1 MKTIIC
7 FFFCFVLQSLLAQT
21 PKTYML
27 TVGMQHID
35 AKAYYTNYKKS
46 FDNAATGGVPSD
58 IAKMKKIAQRNGHIL
73 TELDNSNATAA
84 EIKKNIEK
92 IGKIVTEGD
101 TFIFYFSGHGDVL
114 TDKNGDEITGF
125 DQALVAYDDFL
136 IDDDIYKLLNQYFK
150 KTNNVMIVDACHS
163 STSYKHNLFFLDFKI
178 GKNNALKHKNEEK
191 AVNAET
197 VQEKSIEMA
206 GKCAFG
212 KDEDITEAFNLIYI
226 GATEDEKT
234 AQGNINGGLLT
245 ICLDNVITSALS
257 TGAWKNYS
265 YPQMACEVA
274 KRMAK
279 KKQNLQYHEI
289 GISVDKYAENTPF
302 KTF

>member
-1 MKTIIC
+1 MKTFTC
-7 FFFCFVLQSLLAQT
+7 FLFSFILQSLVGQSQ
-21 PKTYML
+21 KTYML
-27 TVGMQHID
+27 TVAMQHID
-35 AKAYYTNYKKS
+35 AKAYYTHYNKS
-46 FDNAATGGVPSD
+46 FDDDATSGVPSD
-58 IAKMKKIAQRNGHIL
+58 IAKMKKIAQRNDHVL
-73 TELDNSNATAA
+73 TELANSNATVA
-84 EIKKNIEK
+84 EIKKSIEK

-114 TDKNGDEITGF
+114 PDKNGDEKTGF

-136 IDDDIYKLLNQYFK
+136 IDDDIYILLNQYFK

-163 STSYKHNLFFLDFKI
+163 STSYKHNIFFLDFKI
-178 GKNNALKHKNEEK
+178 GKTNALKHNNEQK
-191 AVNAET
+191 ALNAET
-197 VQEKSIEMA
+197 VQEKSIEIA

-234 AQGNINGGLLT
+234 AKGNINGGLLT
-245 ICLDNVITSALS
+245 ISLDNVITSALS
-257 TGAWKNYS
+257 TGAWKNYT

-279 KKQNLQYHEI
+279 KNQNLQYHEI
-289 GISVDKYAENTPF
+289 GTSVDKYAENTPF